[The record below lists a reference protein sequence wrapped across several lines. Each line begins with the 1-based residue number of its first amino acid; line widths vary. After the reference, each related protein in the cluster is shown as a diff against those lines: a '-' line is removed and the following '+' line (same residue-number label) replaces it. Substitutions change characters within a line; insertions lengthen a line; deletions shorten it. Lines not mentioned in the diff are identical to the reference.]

1 MPCNIVVKVINNVKP
16 ERNMTK
22 IEFISHDSFPED
34 EYTKELVYLCLEGK
48 YRIAYVRKKAGN
60 GGLFW
65 SVASLGVK
73 RNGQKEYFPA
83 FLQDSNFLEKDIKDF
98 LEKRKWEGRA
108 FASSSLPSSADQ
120 ITKTQSMD
128 EVAQNEQLPF

>member
-1 MPCNIVVKVINNVKP
+1 MS
-16 ERNMTK
+16 K

-48 YRIAYVRKKAGN
+48 YRVAYIRKKASN

-65 SVASLGVK
+65 SVASLGIK

-83 FLQDSNFLEKDIKDF
+83 FLQDSNFLERDIKEF
-98 LEKRKWEGRA
+98 LEKRKWENRA
-108 FASSSLPSSADQ
+108 YDYPAGANA
-120 ITKTQSMD
+120 TATQKPRSMD
-128 EVAQNEQLPF
+128 EVADNDQLPF